1 MGPKTPR
8 ESRVALAQHQM
19 LSKGSVPQSALGSDS
34 DSSTKHVSVFSGDMA
49 SPSSEKELG
58 ASGGLGGGTVTV

>member
-1 MGPKTPR
+1 
-8 ESRVALAQHQM
+8 M
-19 LSKGSVPQSALGSDS
+19 LSKGSVPQSDLGSDS
-34 DSSTKHVSVFSGDMA
+34 DSSTKQVSVFSGDMA